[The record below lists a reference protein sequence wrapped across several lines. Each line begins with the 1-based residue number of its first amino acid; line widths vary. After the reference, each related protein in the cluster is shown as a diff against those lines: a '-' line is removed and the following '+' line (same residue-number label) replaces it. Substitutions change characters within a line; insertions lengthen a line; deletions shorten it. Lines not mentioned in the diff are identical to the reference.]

1 MNRKMSDDSNN
12 SVVLPHYLSLGL
24 QSGVET
30 VRILRSLGFGYL
42 VVGLTASALSDDMEA
57 YVEAGADLVLS
68 KPLQM
73 KNLDE
78 ILRFAGRH
86 GSLSRAHYRL
96 VEFPHGLKWVAREAS
111 YQGEMKSIS

>member
-1 MNRKMSDDSNN
+1 M
-12 SVVLPHYLSLGL
+12 
-24 QSGVET
+24 
-30 VRILRSLGFGYL
+30 RILRSLGYGYL

-57 YVEAGADLVLS
+57 YIAAGADLVLS